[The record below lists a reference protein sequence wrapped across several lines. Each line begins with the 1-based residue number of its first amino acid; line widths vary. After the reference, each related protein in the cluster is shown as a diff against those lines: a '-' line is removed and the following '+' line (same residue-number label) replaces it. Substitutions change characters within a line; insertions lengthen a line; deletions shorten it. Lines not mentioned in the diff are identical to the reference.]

1 MSEDDVP
8 AAHDIILGALVEIG
22 DIARL
27 MEIAYM
33 LNEPGLFEVTR
44 WIASLPDSSRRQLE
58 AFVETVG
65 TDSVRID
72 RPDMN
77 QLAIRRVRR

>member
-1 MSEDDVP
+1 MSEDAP
-8 AAHDIILGALVEIG
+8 AAHDIVLGALVEIG

-27 MEIAYM
+27 MEIAYV

-44 WIASLPDSSRRQLE
+44 WLASLPDGSRRQLE
-58 AFVETVG
+58 AFVEAVG

-72 RPDMN
+72 RPDLN
-77 QLAIRRVRR
+77 QIAITRVRR